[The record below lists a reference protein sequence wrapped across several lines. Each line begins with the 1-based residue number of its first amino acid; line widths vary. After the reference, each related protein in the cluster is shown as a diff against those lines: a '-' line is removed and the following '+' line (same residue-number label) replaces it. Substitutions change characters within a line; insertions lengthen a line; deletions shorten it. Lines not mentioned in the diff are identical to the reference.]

1 MLKSRMKKL
10 ALGLSATLA
19 MMWSPADAQNV
30 RIVIASG
37 EAFANQTNDIVGSIQ
52 AYYFTIHNLSYDAP
66 IVVADPAT
74 MEADIIAGTFHPDIL
89 IVAGPKQ
96 VEDLWRH
103 HRELVVGE
111 PFAVAVDSL
120 ELYSTTTDISAGLP
134 FPLTTQIVIPYPP
147 DDNYGVAAAEILE
160 QRPWRIPTSSLP
172 LPFASTTGLVAT
184 RPSAGITWAAVKFGR
199 FPYGFVAKSR
209 VCSQPTLGTD
219 TFEDGSFHHEY
230 KPFSRR
236 HPYDPELVTV
246 FAIKLANIRT
256 ADQEAELTNFIAFMT
271 ATKDSFGN
279 TNISGTNII
288 QQACFKLPDLDHHHG
303 WESAENDDRH

>member
-1 MLKSRMKKL
+1 MKKL
-10 ALGLSATLA
+10 ALGLSAALA

-30 RIVIASG
+30 RIVIAADF
-37 EAFANQTNDIVGSIQ
+37 AFSDQTNNIVGSIQ

-96 VEDLWRH
+96 VEDLWRR

-134 FPLTTQIVIPYPP
+134 FPLTTKIAIPYPP

-172 LPFASTTGLVAT
+172 LPFASTTGLVVT
-184 RPSAGITWAAVKFGR
+184 YPDAGITWAAVEFGDVA
-199 FPYGFVAKSR
+199 YGFLAKSS
-209 VCSQPTLGTD
+209 VCTQPTLGTD
-219 TFEDGSFHHEY
+219 TFPDGSFHHEY

-246 FAIKLANIRT
+246 MAIRIANTRT
-256 ADQEAELTNFIAFMT
+256 ADQEAELTNFIAFLT
-271 ATKDSFGN
+271 GTKDVYGN
-279 TNISGTNII
+279 VNISGTNII
-288 QQACFKLPDLDHHHG
+288 QHSCFKLPDPDHHHG
-303 WESAENDDRH
+303 WESAGDDDRH